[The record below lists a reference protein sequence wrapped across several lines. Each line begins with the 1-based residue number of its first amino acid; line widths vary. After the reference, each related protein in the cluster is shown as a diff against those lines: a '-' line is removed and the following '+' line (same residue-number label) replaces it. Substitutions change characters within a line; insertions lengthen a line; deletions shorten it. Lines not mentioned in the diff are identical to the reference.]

1 MMKVIDISREM
12 DGSAVLYVYADTK
25 SEVPANVATTFPTIV
40 GLPKDITKIA
50 SNSTFKTASFDIGTV
65 QTDGTVVWI

>member
-25 SEVPANVATTFPTIV
+25 SEVPANVSTIPTIV
-40 GLPKDITKIA
+40 GLPKDVTKIA

>member
-1 MMKVIDISREM
+1 MMKLIDISREM

-25 SEVPANVATTFPTIV
+25 SEVPANVSTIPTIV
-40 GLPKDITKIA
+40 GLPKDVTKIA